1 MSAAN
6 PTPNPV
12 STPSRHLPLT
22 GASNFRDLGG
32 YAGHGGRTVRWRRLF
47 RSDHLATLT
56 AQDHALL
63 ADLGLSRVCDFRGV
77 TERAELACSLPEATV
92 HSLAIEPVVVQGMKH
107 LIEAGHRVTAQDTV
121 GLMQQTY
128 RAFVHD
134 NSPRFAELF
143 HHLLDNDA
151 PLVFHCTAGK
161 DRTGFAAALIL
172 QALGVARP
180 VVMRDYL
187 LSNEYFRLPATANN
201 DASTLP
207 KDALAVLWG
216 VREGF
221 LEAAFHAVDADYG
234 DVSQYLTRALGVDNT
249 ARQRLRELYLDR

>member
-6 PTPNPV
+6 PMPNPV

-107 LIEAGHRVTAQDTV
+107 LIEVGHRVTAQDTV

-207 KDALAVLWG
+207 KEALAVLWG
-216 VREGF
+216 VQEGF